1 MQIVFKLHVHEGIGT
16 GGRDRLFSRVVEMP
30 YLPPVGMEVIEGDW
44 SATVE
49 SLAFA
54 NGETFAFV
62 ESDRSPN
69 RYRTAEEMEDLA
81 AEYIAEGWQASDR
94 LLGV

>member
-54 NGETFAFV
+54 NGQTFAFV
-62 ESDRSPN
+62 EPDKSPN

-81 AEYIAEGWQASDR
+81 SEYISEGWQSSDR
-94 LLGV
+94 VLGV